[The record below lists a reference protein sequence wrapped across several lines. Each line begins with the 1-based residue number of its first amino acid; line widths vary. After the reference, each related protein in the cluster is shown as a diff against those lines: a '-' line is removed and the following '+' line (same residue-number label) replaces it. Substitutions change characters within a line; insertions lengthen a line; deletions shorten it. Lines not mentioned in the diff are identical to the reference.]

1 VGNLISYLFIV
12 KIPHLS
18 ETERIVV
25 LMMIGYGDRKRS
37 CAEVMTFFN
46 EIHPNRQPISR
57 STVTRTWSRF
67 NETGSVKERPKSG
80 RPKIVTND
88 ENSLN
93 VMLDVVENFKTSV
106 QQLALNHNMSR
117 RSIQNL

>member
-1 VGNLISYLFIV
+1 LCQSSYLFIV

-37 CAEVMTFFN
+37 CAEVMTLFN

-67 NETGSVKERPKSG
+67 NETGSVKVRPKSG

>member
-1 VGNLISYLFIV
+1 VGNLISYLFI
-12 KIPHLS
+12 KMPHLS
-18 ETERIVV
+18 ETERIEV
-25 LMMIGYGDRKRS
+25 LMMIGYGDRRRS
-37 CAEVMTFFN
+37 CAEVMTLFN
-46 EIHPNRQPISR
+46 EIHPNRQSIFR
-57 STVTRTWSRF
+57 STVKR
-67 NETGSVKERPKSG
+67 SVKERPKSE

-93 VMLDVVENFKTSV
+93 VMLDVVENPKTSV